1 MTKKKAKMTTIERIK
16 KIAKYTINILAIIS
30 ALITGINA
38 IDGITIPYAYQIVQ
52 VIAVITGV
60 LGTYLLSD
68 KAYTTIQSK

>member
-1 MTKKKAKMTTIERIK
+1 MEKVK

-30 ALITGINA
+30 ALITGIDA

-60 LGTYLLSD
+60 IGTYLLGQ
-68 KAYTTIQSK
+68 KISK

>member
-1 MTKKKAKMTTIERIK
+1 MEKVK

-30 ALITGINA
+30 ALITGIDA

-60 LGTYLLSD
+60 IGTYLLGN
-68 KAYTTIQSK
+68 KAVTTIKSKGE